1 VERLRAA
8 LADRYRIERELGSG
22 GMATVHLA
30 HDLKHGREV
39 AIKVVHQELAAALG
53 GERFLA
59 EIKTTARLQ
68 HPHILPLLD
77 SGVADGLLYYVMP
90 FVAGESLRD
99 RLNREKQLPIDDA
112 VRIAR
117 EVADALGYAHTL
129 AIVHRDIKP
138 ENILLQGR
146 HAAVADFG
154 IALAVQSAGGTRL
167 TQTGLSLGTPNYMS
181 PEQAMGDKTIDAR
194 SDIYALG
201 AVTYEMLT
209 GEPPFTGANVQAI
222 VAKVLSDRPRPPSM
236 VRDTVPPE
244 VDAAVLKCL
253 AKLPADRFIDAQSFA
268 TALTTP
274 SRYAT
279 TGREGFRAPGLADRA
294 RRWQVV
300 SGALAATTL
309 ALAALLFS
317 RSGGTAQDLGLIRA
331 EVEIGLTNTL
341 TPPTLASSPDGRS
354 IVYCNG
360 SEIWIRRWEDFAA
373 TRVRAGDGGCL
384 VAGFSPDGRS
394 LAIIGLPTSLRIVS
408 LTGEAPPRTIRVD
421 SLPDVAIYSGG
432 IEWTSDDD
440 LFIASRYVLL
450 RVHPQN
456 GTTDVVARIDST
468 NTIRNLDVL
477 PDGRNSLVVTSP
489 SGSTTL
495 QEWRIGVLNHESGVI
510 DFIQQGI
517 NAAFVEP
524 GHLVVVRDDGLL
536 AAVPFDPNTRRT
548 TGPATRLTDS
558 VSAQVPT
565 INVTT
570 DGTLIYWRSGATTL
584 GHPVLVDRS
593 GAVQDLTPPWNA
605 QFLIPRVSPDGSRL
619 AVETSVAGTSD
630 IWLRDLRS
638 GQTTRLTTTGS
649 TTGRQTWHPD
659 GRSLTIISD
668 RTGTPLPYHRR
679 LDDATLTPMPTFDK
693 RGIFGTDWS
702 RDGEW
707 LVLRTDDQALGKGDI
722 LAVRPRVDSVAVP
735 IAASPEFAEY
745 SPALSPDGK
754 WLAYVSNESGRYEV
768 WVTSFPVPQGKWQVS
783 SAGGTEPLWARSGRE
798 LFYITEGHLVAA
810 AVTTTTTFQAAPP
823 QRLFSILPFATYGIF
838 NRNYDI
844 MPDDKRFMMIQR
856 NEEPTTRLVAVLN
869 WRAHLATASR

>member
-1 VERLRAA
+1 VNSTDRLRDA
-8 LADRYRIERELGSG
+8 LADRYRITRELGAG
-22 GMATVHLA
+22 GMATVYLA
-30 HDLKHGREV
+30 HDLKHDREV

-77 SGVADGLLYYVMP
+77 SGEAGGLLYYVMP

-99 RLNREKQLPIDDA
+99 RLNREKQLPIEDA

-117 EVADALGYAHTL
+117 EVADALGYAHSHGV
-129 AIVHRDIKP
+129 VHRDIKP
-138 ENILLQGR
+138 ENILLHGS

-236 VRDTVPPE
+236 VRDTIPPE

-253 AKLPADRFIDAQSFA
+253 AKLPADRFIDASSFA

-279 TGREGFRAPGLADRA
+279 TAREGTRAPGFADPA
-294 RRWQVV
+294 RRWQAV
-300 SGALAATTL
+300 SAVLAAT
-309 ALAALLFS
+309 AVGLAAMLFRGTS
-317 RSGGTAQDLGLIRA
+317 RADTNTGLIRA

-341 TPPTLASSPDGRS
+341 TAPTLSSARDGRS

-360 SEIWIRRWEDFAA
+360 AEIWIRRWEDFAA
-373 TRVRAGDGGCL
+373 TRLRAGDGGCL

-394 LAIIGLPTSLRIVS
+394 LAIIGVPTSLRIVS

-421 SLPDVAIYSGG
+421 SLPDVAIYGGG
-432 IEWTSDDD
+432 IEWTSDDK

-450 RVHPQN
+450 RVQPEN
-456 GTTDVVARIDST
+456 GTTDVVARVDST
-468 NTIRNLDVL
+468 IMLRELDVL
-477 PDGRNSLVVTSP
+477 PDGRHSIVVTSP

-495 QEWRIGVLNHESGVI
+495 QEWRIGVLNHESGAI

-517 NAAFVEP
+517 NAEFVEP
-524 GHLVVVRDDGLL
+524 GHLVVVRDDGTL
-536 AAVPFDPNTRRT
+536 AAVPFDPNARRT
-548 TGPATRLTDS
+548 TGPAIRLADS
-558 VSAQVPT
+558 VSTSVPGFD
-565 INVTT
+565 VTA

-593 GAVQDLTPPWNA
+593 GAVQDLTPVWEA
-605 QFLIPRVSPDGSRL
+605 QFLIPRVSADGSRM
-619 AVETSVAGTSD
+619 AVETFVAGTSD

-649 TTGRQTWHPD
+649 TTGRPTWHPD

-668 RTGTPLPYHRR
+668 KTGTPLPYQRR
-679 LDDATLTPMPTFDK
+679 LDDAAITPMATFDK
-693 RGIFGTDWS
+693 RGIFATEWM

-707 LVLRTDDQALGKGDI
+707 LVLRTDDQAPGKGDI

-735 IAASPEFAEY
+735 IAASPEFSEY
-745 SPALSPDGK
+745 SPSLSPDGK

-783 SAGGTEPLWARSGRE
+783 SAGGTEPLWSRSGRE

-810 AVTTTTTFQAAPP
+810 AVTTTEVFQAAPP
-823 QRLFSILPFATYGIF
+823 QRLFRIAPFAEYGIF
-838 NRNYDI
+838 NRNYDV
-844 MPDDKRFMMIQR
+844 MPDDKRFLMIQR
-856 NEEPTTRLVAVLN
+856 NEEPTTRLVAVFN
-869 WRAHLATASR
+869 WRAQLR